1 MSELSMSQFLSR
13 DDLDEAR
20 RAAQVK
26 AAQVVTRLQQS
37 GQHWTLTVKK
47 EK

>member
-1 MSELSMSQFLSR
+1 MNR

-26 AAQVVTRLQQS
+26 AAQIVTRLQQT
-37 GQHWTLTVKK
+37 GQHWTLTVKPK
-47 EK
+47 ESKA

>member
-1 MSELSMSQFLSR
+1 MNDMIQFLKR

-26 AAQVVTRLQQS
+26 AANIITRLQQS
-37 GQHWTLTVKK
+37 GQHWTLTVKPEAK
-47 EK
+47 